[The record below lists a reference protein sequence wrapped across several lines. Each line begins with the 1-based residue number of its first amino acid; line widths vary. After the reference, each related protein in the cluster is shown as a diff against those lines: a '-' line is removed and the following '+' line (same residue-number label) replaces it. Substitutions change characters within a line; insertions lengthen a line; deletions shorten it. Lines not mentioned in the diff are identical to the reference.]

1 MQASKKTAM
10 DSRKLQR
17 TAKDQ
22 KGLQRR
28 EKGIVRDCKGLQK
41 TTMDFNRCNNSLGMN
56 ETVVKEH
63 FCRNGKQQ
71 QKHFA
76 EGCACTGAAL
86 KLLYQFSWNPFMI
99 STFFGTDMFMNIS
112 NQMPG

>member
-1 MQASKKTAM
+1 
-10 DSRKLQR
+10 
-17 TAKDQ
+17 
-22 KGLQRR
+22 
-28 EKGIVRDCKGLQK
+28 
-41 TTMDFNRCNNSLGMN
+41 MN

-86 KLLYQFSWNPFMI
+86 KLLSHVSRNPFLI
-99 STFFGTDMFMNIS
+99 STFLGTDMFMNIRAS
-112 NQMPG
+112 PLIEFRHVPLKI